1 MASGTFGQI
10 IASVFSFFRDKSWFL
25 RWRGGDQHSDME
37 LWDENLQ
44 DIVLKLGGV
53 ASWDQLREAIR
64 DAVGIT
70 LDNTVDLVV
79 YLLDSTSGKLVSHDG
94 LAGVV
99 HTLPK
104 AGLAGKCLEERQLVV
119 TKELDIEDP
128 LSGLLPSTTPAL
140 PENRRVVCFPVV
152 DSGNGRV
159 VSVVVVVC
167 NAVSSNQEKRLSLVG
182 RHIAVCVQRL
192 HQMATQ
198 PRLPVATTA
207 TKAPTACSGSHNGGT
222 CAGTSYDDG
231 ILQLCAD
238 LHDNDAASMQTKV
251 IKYLERHTQSECC
264 ALWIVSSED
273 ATEVFCQIPFS
284 CFNSVVTEKRSIHLE
299 DIPETSK
306 TELEAKMTLKIHSLL
321 CVPVINQARSKVV
334 AVACCINKVGAPR
347 FTQGDEDVVRHCFR
361 YTVPVLTSVIAL
373 QKERQLKQETQSMLQ
388 VAKNLFTHL
397 GRLHEDVIA
406 WSESPPILSSFDS
419 SLDVCSPVP
428 NLSEYL
434 DMGIDITNTLLI
446 KETDVDSASPSPIN
460 RYRDAIHNRSKGRL
474 SGQARPS
481 PYPVTSTAEDKQKR
495 RAKRQSLKFWQEVTP
510 SKTTS
515 SEALADLEKDTLQ
528 ALEQLGHSGYTPS
541 SEDVSQGSP
550 TLDPTANQSSSG
562 ASLDYHDAF
571 DVWQDHVGETQETA
585 FRAANDHADT
595 RLIRASLERI
605 DQEDPSTSDDNS
617 DSLSDVNTIH
627 SNEEVQHV
635 HFSNEPME
643 QPHGSTDSI
652 EHPPS
657 ALRRESVTGCSA
669 SSSHPHADWQTV
681 LPVDSQSGAGLPR
694 CFSSVLELDW
704 SPGTLSVHCID
715 QPPSAPL
722 QETYDVRIL
731 LREIMM
737 EARNLTQAERCSL
750 FLVENDELVAKVF
763 DGHVL
768 DEMGEVRIPITQGIA
783 GHVATTGKILNIKD
797 AYSHPLFYR
806 GVDNSTGFRTR
817 NILCFP
823 IKDRSSESCQ
833 GGQPNCLSI
842 LHQDAST
849 CSEFHDVVGIAELC
863 NKVNG
868 LYFTKHDEEVAAV
881 FSIYCGISI
890 VHSLLYKKMKD
901 AQYRSKLANEL
912 MMYHMKGAEEDIKPL
927 LSRDLVPKPEV
938 FHPQMANFTYSP
950 RGIPENDT
958 IMAVISMFYDMGFV
972 QRYRIRHSTL
982 VNFCQLVKRGYRDP
996 PYHNWYHAFSV
1007 GHFCFLL
1014 YKNLNQLNML
1024 KEIEIFALLV
1034 SCICH
1039 DLDHRGTNNSFQV
1052 HSQSVLAALYSSEG
1066 SVMERHHF
1074 SQAMC
1079 ILNTDGCNIFENLSR
1094 DDYQNV
1100 LDLMQDIILA
1110 TDLAHHLR
1118 IIKEL
1123 KQMAEDGFRTED
1135 PHCHKLLLCLLMTS
1149 CDLSDQTKNWQTT
1162 KRIAELIYKEF
1173 FTQGDLEKAMGME
1186 TPEMYDREK
1195 ACIPE
1200 LQINFLNHIALPVYQ
1215 ILSRVFPSVTQLVD
1229 NVLAN
1234 KTMWLRLKRESGL
1247 RKLSSANSIDFFQ
1260 IPFKAENGGVEFGE
1274 GLSEETEEE
1283 LAGEAEPGKGSKGG
1297 TVAVDEISERNN
1309 NTATSS

>member
-273 ATEVFCQIPFS
+273 ATEVFCQVLGNRVLEEEIRMLIPFS

-397 GRLHEDVIA
+397 D
-406 WSESPPILSSFDS
+406 
-419 SLDVCSPVP
+419 
-428 NLSEYL
+428 
-434 DMGIDITNTLLI
+434 
-446 KETDVDSASPSPIN
+446 
-460 RYRDAIHNRSKGRL
+460 
-474 SGQARPS
+474 
-481 PYPVTSTAEDKQKR
+481 
-495 RAKRQSLKFWQEVTP
+495 
-510 SKTTS
+510 
-515 SEALADLEKDTLQ
+515 
-528 ALEQLGHSGYTPS
+528 
-541 SEDVSQGSP
+541 
-550 TLDPTANQSSSG
+550 
-562 ASLDYHDAF
+562 
-571 DVWQDHVGETQETA
+571 
-585 FRAANDHADT
+585 
-595 RLIRASLERI
+595 
-605 DQEDPSTSDDNS
+605 
-617 DSLSDVNTIH
+617 
-627 SNEEVQHV
+627 
-635 HFSNEPME
+635 
-643 QPHGSTDSI
+643 
-652 EHPPS
+652 
-657 ALRRESVTGCSA
+657 
-669 SSSHPHADWQTV
+669 
-681 LPVDSQSGAGLPR
+681 
-694 CFSSVLELDW
+694 
-704 SPGTLSVHCID
+704 
-715 QPPSAPL
+715 
-722 QETYDVRIL
+722 DVRIL

-823 IKDRSSESCQ
+823 IKDRS
-833 GGQPNCLSI
+833 N
-842 LHQDAST
+842 
-849 CSEFHDVVGIAELC
+849 VVGIAELC

>member
-1 MASGTFGQI
+1 MASGTFGQL
-10 IASVFSFFRDKSWFL
+10 IASVFSYFRDKSWFL
-25 RWRGGDQHSDME
+25 RWRGGEKRTDMD
-37 LWDENLQ
+37 DELQ
-44 DIVLKLGGV
+44 DILLRLGGV
-53 ASWDQLREAIR
+53 TSWDQLREAVR

-70 LDNTVDLVV
+70 LQNTEDLVV
-79 YLLDSTSGKLVSHDG
+79 YLSDIATGTLVSQDG

-104 AGLAGKCLEERQLVV
+104 SGLAGKCAEEQHLIVA
-119 TKELDIEDP
+119 KALDIEDP
-128 LSGLLPSTTPAL
+128 LCGLLPSASPTL
-140 PENRRVVCFPVV
+140 PENRTVACIPVLGSDNARLVGIIAVVC
-152 DSGNGRV
+152 D
-159 VSVVVVVC
+159 
-167 NAVSSNQEKRLSLVG
+167 AVSSNQEKRLSLVG

-198 PRLPVATTA
+198 QRLPPASTT
-207 TKAPTACSGSHNGGT
+207 TPTACSGSPDGGT
-222 CAGTSYDDG
+222 CMGSSYDNG
-231 ILQLCAD
+231 ILQLCAE
-238 LHDNDAASMQTKV
+238 LHDNDPASMQTKV
-251 IKYLERHTQSECC
+251 VKYLERHTQSECC

-273 ATEVFCQIPFS
+273 ATEVFCQIPLS
-284 CFNSVVTEKRSIHLE
+284 CFNTVVTEERSITLD
-299 DIPETSK
+299 DISENSR
-306 TELEAKMTLKIHSLL
+306 TELEQKMDMKIKSLL

-334 AVACCINKVGAPR
+334 AVACCINKIGAPR
-347 FTQGDEDVVRHCFR
+347 FGQADEDVVRHCFR
-361 YTVPVLTSVIAL
+361 YTVPVLTSVMSL

-397 GRLHEDVIA
+397 D
-406 WSESPPILSSFDS
+406 
-419 SLDVCSPVP
+419 
-428 NLSEYL
+428 
-434 DMGIDITNTLLI
+434 
-446 KETDVDSASPSPIN
+446 
-460 RYRDAIHNRSKGRL
+460 
-474 SGQARPS
+474 
-481 PYPVTSTAEDKQKR
+481 
-495 RAKRQSLKFWQEVTP
+495 
-510 SKTTS
+510 
-515 SEALADLEKDTLQ
+515 
-528 ALEQLGHSGYTPS
+528 
-541 SEDVSQGSP
+541 
-550 TLDPTANQSSSG
+550 
-562 ASLDYHDAF
+562 
-571 DVWQDHVGETQETA
+571 
-585 FRAANDHADT
+585 
-595 RLIRASLERI
+595 
-605 DQEDPSTSDDNS
+605 
-617 DSLSDVNTIH
+617 
-627 SNEEVQHV
+627 
-635 HFSNEPME
+635 
-643 QPHGSTDSI
+643 
-652 EHPPS
+652 
-657 ALRRESVTGCSA
+657 
-669 SSSHPHADWQTV
+669 
-681 LPVDSQSGAGLPR
+681 
-694 CFSSVLELDW
+694 
-704 SPGTLSVHCID
+704 
-715 QPPSAPL
+715 
-722 QETYDVRIL
+722 DVRIL

-823 IKDRSSESCQ
+823 IKDRSSECAE
-833 GGQPNCLSI
+833 GGQPGCPSV
-842 LHQDAST
+842 LHKDPSQLKDCWCVGDGKR
-849 CSEFHDVVGIAELC
+849 CSERHAVVGIAELC

-912 MMYHMKGAEEDIKPL
+912 MMYHMKGTEEDIKPL
-927 LSRDLVPKPEV
+927 LSKESVPKPES
-938 FHPQMANFTYSP
+938 FHPQMASFTYSP
-950 RGIPENDT
+950 RGIPDEET
-958 IMAVISMFYDMGFV
+958 IRATLSMFYDMGFV
-972 QRYRIRHSTL
+972 YRYRIRHSTL
-982 VNFCQLVKRGYRDP
+982 VNFCTLVRRGYRDP

-1014 YKNLNQLNML
+1014 YKNLNQLDML
-1024 KEIEIFALLV
+1024 KDIEVFALFV
-1034 SCICH
+1034 ACICH

-1074 SQAMC
+1074 AQAMC
-1079 ILNTDGCNIFENLSR
+1079 ILNTEGCNIFENLSTE
-1094 DDYQNV
+1094 DYQTV

-1123 KQMAEDGFRTED
+1123 KQMAEDGYKVED

-1215 ILSRVFPSVTQLVD
+1215 ILSKVIPQSGLLVKAVD
-1229 NVLAN
+1229 AN
-1234 KTMWLRLKRESGL
+1234 KTMWLRLKRESSL

-1260 IPFKAENGGVEFGE
+1260 IPFRSENGAAEFGK

-1283 LAGEAEPGKGSKGG
+1283 LAEGEAEPGRGSKAG
-1297 TVAVDEISERNN
+1297 AVEDISERNN
-1309 NTATSS
+1309 NNNPGRDTTTKSS

>member
-1 MASGTFGQI
+1 MRSMYCMFWFDRRTRTTADESSGADDSSEADDISRHYTRCS
-10 IASVFSFFRDKSWFL
+10 APHCRNTKRYREKSWFL
-25 RWRGGDQHSDME
+25 RWRGGDKRADMD
-37 LWDENLQ
+37 DELQ
-44 DIVLKLGGV
+44 DILLRLGGV
-53 ASWDQLREAIR
+53 TNWEQLREAVR
-64 DAVGIT
+64 DAIGVT
-70 LDNTVDLVV
+70 LENTEDLVV
-79 YLLDSTSGKLVSHDG
+79 YLLDIATGTLVSQDG

-104 AGLAGKCLEERQLVV
+104 SGLAGKCTEERHLIVAG
-119 TKELDIEDP
+119 ELDIEDP
-128 LSGLLPSTTPAL
+128 LSGLLPSTSPTL
-140 PENRRVVCFPVV
+140 PENRRVACFPIVES
-152 DSGNGRV
+152 DNTRV
-159 VSVVVVVC
+159 VGVIVVVC
-167 NAVSSNQEKRLSLVG
+167 DAVSSNQEKRLSLVG
-182 RHIAVCVQRL
+182 RHFAVCVQRL

-198 PRLPVATTA
+198 QRLPLATS
-207 TKAPTACSGSHNGGT
+207 KSPTTCSGSHNGGPCT
-222 CAGTSYDDG
+222 GSSFDDG
-231 ILQLCAD
+231 ILQLCAE
-238 LHDNDAASMQTKV
+238 LHDNDPASMQTKV
-251 IKYLERHTQSECC
+251 VKYLERHTQSECC

-273 ATEVFCQIPFS
+273 ATEVFCQVLGNRVLEEELRMLIPLS
-284 CFNSVVTEKRSIHLE
+284 CFNTVVTEERSITLD
-299 DIPETSK
+299 DIPENSR
-306 TELEAKMTLKIHSLL
+306 TELEQKMDMKIDSLL

-334 AVACCINKVGAPR
+334 AVACCINKIGAPR
-347 FTQGDEDVVRHCFR
+347 FGQEDEEVVRHCFR
-361 YTVPVLTSVIAL
+361 YTVPVLTSVMSL

-397 GRLHEDVIA
+397 D
-406 WSESPPILSSFDS
+406 
-419 SLDVCSPVP
+419 
-428 NLSEYL
+428 
-434 DMGIDITNTLLI
+434 
-446 KETDVDSASPSPIN
+446 
-460 RYRDAIHNRSKGRL
+460 
-474 SGQARPS
+474 
-481 PYPVTSTAEDKQKR
+481 
-495 RAKRQSLKFWQEVTP
+495 
-510 SKTTS
+510 
-515 SEALADLEKDTLQ
+515 
-528 ALEQLGHSGYTPS
+528 
-541 SEDVSQGSP
+541 
-550 TLDPTANQSSSG
+550 
-562 ASLDYHDAF
+562 
-571 DVWQDHVGETQETA
+571 
-585 FRAANDHADT
+585 
-595 RLIRASLERI
+595 
-605 DQEDPSTSDDNS
+605 
-617 DSLSDVNTIH
+617 
-627 SNEEVQHV
+627 
-635 HFSNEPME
+635 
-643 QPHGSTDSI
+643 
-652 EHPPS
+652 
-657 ALRRESVTGCSA
+657 
-669 SSSHPHADWQTV
+669 
-681 LPVDSQSGAGLPR
+681 
-694 CFSSVLELDW
+694 
-704 SPGTLSVHCID
+704 
-715 QPPSAPL
+715 
-722 QETYDVRIL
+722 DVRIL

-823 IKDRSSESCQ
+823 IKDRS
-833 GGQPNCLSI
+833 
-842 LHQDAST
+842 T
-849 CSEFHDVVGIAELC
+849 VVGIAELC

-912 MMYHMKGAEEDIKPL
+912 MMYHMKGAEDDIK
-927 LSRDLVPKPEV
+927 SIMSKETVPKPEA
-938 FHPQMANFTYSP
+938 FHPQMASFTYSP
-950 RGIPENDT
+950 RGIPDGET
-958 IMAVISMFYDMGFV
+958 ISATLSMFYDMGFV
-972 QRYRIRHSTL
+972 SRYRIRHTTL
-982 VNFCQLVKRGYRDP
+982 VNFCQLVRRGYRDP

-1024 KEIEIFALLV
+1024 KDIEIFALFV

-1074 SQAMC
+1074 AQAMC
-1079 ILNTDGCNIFENLSR
+1079 ILNTDGCNIFENLST
-1094 DDYQNV
+1094 DDYQNG

-1123 KQMAEDGFRTED
+1123 KQMAEDGYKVED

-1215 ILSRVFPSVTQLVD
+1215 ILAEVFPSVLQLVT
-1229 NVLAN
+1229 NIEAN
-1234 KTMWLRLKRESGL
+1234 KTMWLRLKRESNL

-1260 IPFKAENGGVEFGE
+1260 IPFKSENGSTEFGVD
-1274 GLSEETEEE
+1274 LSEETEEE
-1283 LAGEAEPGKGSKGG
+1283 LAGEAELGKGSKVMGTEEMSENNNNG
-1297 TVAVDEISERNN
+1297 TVAGV
-1309 NTATSS
+1309 APKSS